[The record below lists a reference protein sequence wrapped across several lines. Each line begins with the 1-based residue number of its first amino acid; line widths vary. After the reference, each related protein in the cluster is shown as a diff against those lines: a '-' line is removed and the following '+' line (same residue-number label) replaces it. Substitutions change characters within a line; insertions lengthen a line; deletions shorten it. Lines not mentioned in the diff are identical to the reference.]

1 MLTVHAVI
9 LGVDVGGTFTDAAL
23 LAGDRLVTGKSPTTP
38 GDQSEGVMDAVNEAL
53 SAAGAAP
60 GDVVRFVHGMT
71 VGTNALLEG
80 RVARTALLA
89 TEGFTDLEEL
99 GRQARPE
106 LYRLC
111 AGHPPPLV
119 PAVLRVAVPER
130 NGPEGVLRPLDEDAL
145 RAALDGLDAEAAAV
159 CLLWGFRHPEHER
172 RAAELVEEALP
183 GIHVS
188 TSHETAAVFR
198 EYERCATTIVDAA
211 LSPLLRGYLERLAGR
226 AQEVGL
232 PEPEVMLSSGG
243 TASAGMAARHASWTV
258 LSGPAG
264 GAVGAA
270 SIAGGGR
277 GPDAGDAVG
286 LDMGGTSCDVSLIVG
301 GAAAVGTGREV
312 GGRALALPMVDVHTV
327 GAGGGSIAWRDAG
340 GALRVGP
347 RSAGADPGPASYGR
361 GGELPTVT
369 DANLLLGHLDEDAP
383 LAGGVRLD
391 RAAAERAVGALA
403 QELGL
408 GLDETAAG
416 IARVASAAMA
426 QAVRVVTVE
435 RGIDPRE
442 LALVPFGGAGPLHAA
457 QIAGEL
463 GMRRVLVPVASGVLS
478 AFGLVVAERRRDL
491 VESVLL
497 SGDELTAEAVAAAV
511 ARLAERGREELREAS
526 GAPAE
531 AEPELRASYDLRY
544 EGQAFELQI
553 AGDPAPDPDRLRR
566 AFDRAH
572 EERYGYADPGAG
584 LELVSVRV
592 AVALPGAEPR
602 RAAWEGLPAGA
613 SEGPAVVRLP
623 GSTLVVP
630 EGWRARAEQDVVVM
644 ERITS
649 DPPSPAGRRPRT
661 RPLDPITLEVML
673 GSLRAACDEMGA
685 VLVRSA
691 HSANIKERR
700 DASTALFDADGQMV
714 MQAEHIP
721 VHLGAMPS
729 AVAAV
734 LGEEQ
739 RPGESWIL
747 NDPYRGGT
755 HLPDITVITPLFH
768 AGEPAGFAASRAH
781 HADVGAAEPGSMP
794 ALSRT
799 LAEEGVV
806 IPPTRLTEEVLHEL
820 AGRMRN
826 PRQREADLR
835 AQLAAGRAGGERVA
849 ALIERFGIETVR
861 AGMRETLD
869 YAERRTRARIAELED
884 GVREARDVLEAADP
898 APGAPAGTR
907 DIELRLRAAVSG
919 DELTLDFSGSADQHD
934 GNLNCPLAVTLS
946 ACYFALRVLTDPDVP
961 PCAGAYRPL
970 TVSAPE
976 GSLLNA
982 RPPAAV
988 AAGNVETSSRVADL
1002 VLAAFGHAL
1011 GQGTM
1016 NNLTLGNER
1025 FTYYE
1030 TLGGG
1035 QGACPDADGPSAVH
1049 VAMSNTL
1056 NTPIEALELE
1066 FPLRAVEYS
1075 LRRGSGGAGRR
1086 RGGDGVVR
1094 ELEALDGMRY
1104 SLISERRRHPPPG
1117 ADGGEPGRPG
1127 RNLLNGEELP
1137 PKASGTLHPG
1147 DRLRIETPGGGGHGK

>member
-1 MLTVHAVI
+1 MLTVHPVI

-23 LAGDRLVTGKSPTTP
+23 LTGDRLVTGKSPTTP

-53 SAAGAAP
+53 SAAGGAP
-60 GDVVRFVHGMT
+60 GEVERFVHGMT

-80 RVARTALLA
+80 RVARTALLT

-111 AGHPPPLV
+111 VGHPPPLV
-119 PAVLRVAVPER
+119 PAELRVPVRER
-130 NGPEGVLRPLDEDAL
+130 NGPEGVLRALDEDAL
-145 RAALDGLDAEAAAV
+145 RAGLEGLDAEAAAV
-159 CLLWGFRHPEHER
+159 CLLWGFRHPDHER
-172 RAAELVEEALP
+172 RAAELLGQALP

-188 TSHETAAVFR
+188 TSHETAGVFR

-211 LSPLLRGYLERLAGR
+211 LSPLLRGYLERLTSR
-226 AQEVGL
+226 AREAGL

-243 TASAGMAARHASWTV
+243 TASADMAALHASWTV

-270 SIAGGGR
+270 SIAGGG
-277 GPDAGDAVG
+277 ADAVG

-347 RSAGADPGPASYGR
+347 RSAGADPGPACYGR
-361 GGELPTVT
+361 GGERPTVT

-383 LAGGVRLD
+383 LAGDVRLD
-391 RAAAERAVGALA
+391 RAAAERAVGMLA
-403 QELGL
+403 KELGL

-442 LALVPFGGAGPLHAA
+442 LALVSFGGAGPLHAA
-457 QIAGEL
+457 QIADEL
-463 GMRRVLVPVASGVLS
+463 GMRRVLIPVASGVLS

-497 SGDELTAEAVAAAV
+497 SGAELTAESVAAV
-511 ARLAERGREELREAS
+511 VERLGERGREEL
-526 GAPAE
+526 GAPE
-531 AEPELRASYDLRY
+531 AQLRASYDLRY

-553 AGDPAPDPDRLRR
+553 AGDPAPDPDGLRR

-572 EERYGYADPGAG
+572 EERYGYSDHDAG

-602 RAAWEGLPAGA
+602 PAAWDGLPDGA
-613 SEGPAVVRLP
+613 AEGPAVVRLP

-630 EGWRARAEQDVVVM
+630 EGWRARAEDDVVVM
-644 ERITS
+644 ERTNG
-649 DPPSPAGRRPRT
+649 DPPSPASRRPRT

-721 VHLGAMPS
+721 VHLGAMPA

-734 LGEEQ
+734 LNEEQ
-739 RPGESWIL
+739 RPGVSWIL

-755 HLPDITVITPLFH
+755 HLPDITVITPLLH
-768 AGEPAGFAASRAH
+768 DGELAGFTASRAH
-781 HADVGAAEPGSMP
+781 HADVGAEEPGSMP

-799 LAEEGVV
+799 LADEGVV
-806 IPPTRLTEEVLHEL
+806 IPPTRLTDEVLHEL
-820 AGRMRN
+820 AARMRN

-835 AQLAAGRAGGERVA
+835 AQLAAGRAGGERMA
-849 ALIERFGIETVR
+849 ALIERFGIDTLR

-869 YAERRTRARIAELED
+869 YAERRTRARIAELQD
-884 GVREARDVLEAADP
+884 GVRDARDVLEAAG
-898 APGAPAGTR
+898 PGPSAAASAS
-907 DIELRLRAAVSG
+907 DIELRLHATVSG
-919 DELTLDFSGSADQHD
+919 DELTLDFSGSAAQHD
-934 GNLNCPLAVTLS
+934 GNLNCPFAVTLS

-970 TVSAPE
+970 TVTAPE

-1002 VLAAFGHAL
+1002 VLRAFGHAL

-1075 LRRGSGGAGRR
+1075 LRRGSGGAGRQ

-1094 ELEALDGMRY
+1094 ELEALDEMRY
-1104 SLISERRRHPPPG
+1104 SLITERRRHAPPG

-1137 PKASGTLHPG
+1137 PKASGTLDPG
-1147 DRLRIETPGGGGHGK
+1147 DRLRIETPGGGGYGEG